1 MLIKRDLLYDYIKDE
16 YPSHKNSY
24 VWSSFEKEN
33 DYFNFEFGVI
43 QYDFIIDD
51 RICDNGFVYIDKF
64 NEWKIDK
71 RDLKIDKIIYNGI
84 N

>member
-16 YPSHKNSY
+16 YTSHKNSY

-33 DYFNFEFGVI
+33 DYFNFEFG
-43 QYDFIIDD
+43 
-51 RICDNGFVYIDKF
+51 DNGFVYIDKF